1 MGRLKK
7 EDKFL
12 IYHALILMAE
22 GRGYSEETEDKLFEL
37 ADRFIDFDQD
47 QHKKFCDK
55 FLK

>member
-7 EDKFL
+7 EDRFL

-22 GRGYSEETEDKLFEL
+22 GRGYSEETENKLFDL

-47 QHKKFCDK
+47 QHKKLCDK
-55 FLK
+55 LLK